1 MDIGEQ
7 LQGLYSLETL
17 LLSCEHL
24 EAVPD
29 ELCLKDMRLLRHVR
43 LDHVFPVSLFLPPG
57 CRLDLKGEVSI
68 MEEVLLCAS
77 FFLLTPKFRHV
88 RLYRCFLGALSP
100 V

>member
-1 MDIGEQ
+1 MSDQRPGVCFTVVFSLDIGKQ
-7 LQGLYSLETL
+7 LQELCSLETL

-68 MEEVLLCAS
+68 MEEVLLCAPYY
-77 FFLLTPKFRHV
+77 LITLET
-88 RLYRCFLGALSP
+88 
-100 V
+100 

>member
-1 MDIGEQ
+1 MIFSLDIGEQ
-7 LQGLYSLETL
+7 LQELCSLETL

-77 FFLLTPKFRHV
+77 FYLLAPKM
-88 RLYRCFLGALSP
+88 
-100 V
+100 